1 MSAVEDG
8 RAWAVEYAIEL
19 RPDGTTAAARV
30 RCRDAGGARAV
41 AVDGDGAGGWT
52 VDGAPAPQ
60 LAGCLDVD
68 LEASVL
74 TNAFPVARLALAQGL
89 AAQAPAAGVR
99 VPDLRVERLE
109 QRYARVAEREY
120 DYEAPELEFGC
131 RLVYG
136 DDGLIAEYPRLAV
149 RVAAAH

>member
-1 MSAVEDG
+1 
-8 RAWAVEYAIEL
+8 
-19 RPDGTTAAARV
+19 V
-30 RCRDAGGARAV
+30 RCRDARGVRAV
-41 AVDGDGAGGWT
+41 AIDSDGAGGWI
-52 VDGAPAPQ
+52 VDGAPAPR

-74 TNAFPVARLALAQGL
+74 TNAFPVARLALAQDEG
-89 AAQAPAAGVR
+89 AQAPAAWVR

-131 RLVYG
+131 RLEYG
-136 DDGLIAEYPRLAV
+136 DDGLIADYPGLA
-149 RVAAAH
+149 RRFTTARGSGS